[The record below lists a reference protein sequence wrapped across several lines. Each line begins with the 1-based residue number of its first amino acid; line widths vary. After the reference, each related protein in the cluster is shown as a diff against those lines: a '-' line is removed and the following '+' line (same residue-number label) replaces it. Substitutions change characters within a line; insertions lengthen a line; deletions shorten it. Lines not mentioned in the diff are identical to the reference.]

1 MRPRGLEPVVRNLE
15 FTDRTWE
22 RYHAP
27 MAVPEARGGMRM
39 GRRTHG
45 RALGSGGS
53 AGPPADHS

>member
-1 MRPRGLEPVVRNLE
+1 MRPRGRETVEILG

-27 MAVPEARGGMRM
+27 MAVPEARVGMGLGGLA
-39 GRRTHG
+39 HG
-45 RALGSGGS
+45 RVPGSGGS